1 MAAMTST
8 LDRRALACGAVL
20 AASLVACKTQV
31 FPIYDD
37 ARVGDG
43 PPPFGGDAPR
53 DALPDAPPICGS
65 RATCLVFATGL
76 AVDMP
81 SGNIDGVDGANTIC
95 QSAATAASLPGTF
108 FAWLSDNVGRSPST
122 TFSFATVP
130 YTLVDGTVI
139 AMCYGQLTS
148 GTLLQGIAESETGSA
163 ATGVAWTN
171 TNTDGTSFGGPDCVE
186 WTDGADDANIGVIGD
201 LSSTTA
207 MWTLTDKEACSA
219 TAHLMCFE
227 Q

>member
-1 MAAMTST
+1 MTST
-8 LDRRALACGAVL
+8 LDRRWLACGAVL

-43 PPPFGGDAPR
+43 PPPFGDDAAVIHDSP
-53 DALPDAPPICGS
+53 AICGG

-81 SGNIDGVDGANTIC
+81 SGNIDGVGGANMIC
-95 QSAATAASLPGTF
+95 QSAAAAAGLPGTF
-108 FAWLSDNVGRSPST
+108 LAWLSNNVGVSPST

-130 YTLVDGTVI
+130 YALFNGKVV
-139 AMCYGQLTS
+139 AMGYGQLTS
-148 GTLLQGIAESETGSA
+148 GALIQPIAKTETGSA
-163 ATGVAWTN
+163 ATGVAWSN
-171 TNTDGTSFGGPDCVE
+171 TKTDGTSLGGPDCVE
-186 WTDGADDANIGVIGD
+186 WTDGTDDANVGGIGD
-201 LSSTTA
+201 LSSTTST
-207 MWTLTDKEACSA
+207 WTNTDQLACSG